1 MGGPADR
8 LPELAVQP
16 ILWFNYV
23 ETPKVRSNA
32 RLLRAAAQERP
43 ASPRVRPPQK
53 RTPLG
58 CPPPL
63 LLHGTNAWAPPR
75 SAWEGALTTCI

>member
-1 MGGPADR
+1 MPMGGPADR

-23 ETPKVRSNA
+23 ETPKVLSNA

-53 RTPLG
+53 RSTLG
-58 CPPPL
+58 VLRVFPF
-63 LLHGTNAWAPPR
+63 
-75 SAWEGALTTCI
+75 TTKRDL